1 MKRLI
6 MGLSCVVLSLM
17 LLACSHPT
25 TDVNMDGLIEDML
38 QNIEFHDGLVELDAG
53 GINRLYSLGEGVSG
67 RVFIGSGAT
76 AEEIAVFEAGSKQA
90 AKQMRDY
97 ALSHI
102 DEQKQS
108 FAGYLP
114 KELKKLDEAIVLQY
128 GKYVIVCVTDDA
140 DASGI
145 IEAHLN

>member
-38 QNIEFHDGLVELDAG
+38 QNIEFQDELVELDAG
-53 GINRLYSLGEGVSG
+53 GINRLSLGEGVSG

>member
-1 MKRLI
+1 MRRFLL
-6 MGLSCVVLSLM
+6 GLSVVALSLM
-17 LLACSHPT
+17 LLGCSHQT
-25 TDVNMDGLIEDML
+25 TDINLDGLIEDML
-38 QNIEFHDGLVELDAG
+38 QNIEFQDELVELDTG
-53 GINRLYSLGEGVSG
+53 GIDRLYSLGEGVSG

-76 AEEIAVFEAGSKQA
+76 AEEIAVFEAGGKQA
-90 AKQMRDY
+90 AIQMREY
-97 ALSHI
+97 ALAHI

-145 IEAHLN
+145 IEAHFN

>member
-1 MKRLI
+1 MKRFI
-6 MGLSCVVLSLM
+6 MGLSIFALGFS
-17 LLACSHPT
+17 LLACSHQT
-25 TDVNMDGLIEDML
+25 TDISLDGLIEDML
-38 QNIEFHDGLVELDAG
+38 QNIEFQDELVELDVG
-53 GINRLYSLGEGVSG
+53 GIDRLYSLGEGVSG

-90 AKQMRDY
+90 ARQMREY

-114 KELKKLDEAIVLQY
+114 RELKKLDEAIVLQY

-145 IEAHLN
+145 IEAHFN